1 MYELI
6 CVGASWGGLD
16 AISRLLSGL
25 PGEVDL
31 PIVVAQHRHVT
42 SPPGALADLLHL
54 RIGRPVQ
61 DVEDKMPIE
70 PRNVYLAPP
79 DYHLL
84 VQRGSFALSTD
95 ARVQFARPSIDVLFE
110 SAAHAYGRGVIGII
124 LTGANEDAIVW
135 RAGVRCRGDPGSARS
150 RQAHDARRRDRRDRG
165 RRSAA
170 ARRDRQVRFRGV
182 RESDGGAVRPR
193 YRTGGGGLG
202 EPGGSPNGSPD
213 LMANVLLVDDRRRS
227 RPSAQADQ
235 WREFGGTGRFP
246 RPEEA

>member
-1 MYELI
+1 VYELI

-16 AISRLLSGL
+16 AITRLLSDL

-42 SPPGALADLLHL
+42 SPRGALADLLHL
-54 RIGRPVQ
+54 RIRRPVQ

-110 SAAHAYGRGVIGII
+110 SAAYAYGRHLIGII
-124 LTGANEDAIVW
+124 LTGANQDGAAGLAVVKQRGGVAVIQDPREAAKRTMPDAAIAATAADAVLPLEEIG
-135 RAGVRCRGDPGSARS
+135 RFVFGVCVNQTAEPSV
-150 RQAHDARRRDRRDRG
+150 RDTAPVEEVSG
-165 RRSAA
+165 N
-170 ARRDRQVRFRGV
+170 RGV
-182 RESDGGAVRPR
+182 PPGGAP
-193 YRTGGGGLG
+193 
-202 EPGGSPNGSPD
+202 P
-213 LMANVLLVDDRRRS
+213 
-227 RPSAQADQ
+227 
-235 WREFGGTGRFP
+235 
-246 RPEEA
+246 